1 MFQTSD
7 PVLYDVPAT
16 LHKWQSLEKKR
27 SGEGIGSMQIWEG
40 TLAGCVR
47 EFMAKPTSQ
56 RPLYD
61 IFTDTQPGLTKT
73 ILESDDILA
82 LAAREDFPKS

>member
-1 MFQTSD
+1 MFQASD
-7 PVLYDVPAT
+7 PVLYHGPAT

-47 EFMAKPTSQ
+47 EFMAN
-56 RPLYD
+56 
-61 IFTDTQPGLTKT
+61 
-73 ILESDDILA
+73 
-82 LAAREDFPKS
+82 PKAWRS